1 MPSLCRAHVLDECH
15 LLFVVVLIAVQ
26 AAGCNGTLYQTLFP
40 FMAHNS
46 HNHDVI
52 NPRLCNDHCLVA
64 ISLHDIA
71 FYIFGAVDNYPL

>member
-1 MPSLCRAHVLDECH
+1 MPSLCRAYVLAVCCGTYH
-15 LLFVVVLIAVQ
+15 WYRLLAVM
-26 AAGCNGTLYQTLFP
+26 FP